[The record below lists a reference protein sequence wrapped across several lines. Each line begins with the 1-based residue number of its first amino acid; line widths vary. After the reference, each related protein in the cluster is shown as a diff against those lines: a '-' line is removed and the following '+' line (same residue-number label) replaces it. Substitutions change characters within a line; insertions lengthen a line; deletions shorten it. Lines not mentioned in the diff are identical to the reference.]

1 MQRNPLLPLAL
12 VALVTLAGCSAP
24 SERATSSTS
33 TGPTRTAHVG
43 DEVGYFTIER
53 INAETVD
60 GTYRYPYPVATSGG
74 SPRTLRVG
82 DEVGAACEGKTW
94 VLSSIDAA
102 GQSVTFTER
111 LHGESPGG
119 CPICL
124 SGDTMIDTPAGP
136 MNVKDVRIG
145 TVVWSLKDGERVA
158 APVEKVSRTPSP
170 AHAVVELVLEDGR
183 TLSVSPGHPL
193 ADGRPVGSLVAGD
206 PVDGVRVLSTKLVKY
221 EQPYTYDIL
230 VSDGYWANGIP
241 MASTLGD

>member
-24 SERATSSTS
+24 SGSTTSSTS

-53 INAETVD
+53 INADTVD

-94 VLSSIDAA
+94 VLAAIDATR
-102 GQSVTFTER
+102 QSVTFNER
-111 LHGESPGG
+111 VHAESPGG

-136 MNVKDVRIG
+136 VNVKDVRIG

-158 APVEKVSRTPSP
+158 APVEKVSRTPLPS
-170 AHAVVELVLEDGR
+170 HMVVELVLEDGR
-183 TLSVSPGHPL
+183 SLSASPGHPL
-193 ADGRPVGSLVAGD
+193 ADGRLIGSLVAGD
-206 PVDGVRVLSTKLVKY
+206 LVDGVRVYSTKLVKY

-230 VSDGYWANGIP
+230 VGEGYWANGVP
-241 MASTLGD
+241 LGSTLR